1 MKNDGYE
8 RDSGAKN
15 QQGPK
20 QQQQQ
25 QRQQQQTISSSDIM
39 TIKRVGESS
48 GTSKRRKFEVIVAQF
63 ELAEDFRYVALACGG
78 VVCVT
83 LQAAAYLL

>member
-1 MKNDGYE
+1 MK
-8 RDSGAKN
+8 
-15 QQGPK
+15 
-20 QQQQQ
+20 
-25 QRQQQQTISSSDIM
+25 
-39 TIKRVGESS
+39 IKRVGESS

-63 ELAEDFRYVALACGG
+63 ELDEDFRYVALACGG